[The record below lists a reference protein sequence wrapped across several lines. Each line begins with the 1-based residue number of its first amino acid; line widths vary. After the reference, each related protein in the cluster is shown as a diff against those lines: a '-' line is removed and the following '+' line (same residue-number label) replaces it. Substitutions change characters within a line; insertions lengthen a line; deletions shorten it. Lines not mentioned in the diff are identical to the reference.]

1 MVNSFNSQDNSHT
14 SLKFVNSCHLYSS
27 THLARE
33 IKEQLQP
40 VYILCTKTQ
49 HWYMDTKPYG
59 SNLEII
65 HSNWKKT
72 TIQNKPLCLFL
83 IKKNIIEWDKQW
95 KLHCNA
101 DRFRDNLVWDNQLNM
116 ILHNQFEGEGYVQVV
131 AIYPVHKLDTFSI
144 SFSFKTSITNISKLT
159 KSWNYRP
166 GSDITIS
173 LNHLATK
180 YPLKI
185 DDEFFK
191 CWRRSKFKTS
201 YNLPTQGPTTCGSS
215 ILYCVRN
222 L

>member
-1 MVNSFNSQDNSHT
+1 MPVFNQ
-14 SLKFVNSCHLYSS
+14 
-27 THLARE
+27 
-33 IKEQLQP
+33 
-40 VYILCTKTQ
+40 
-49 HWYMDTKPYG
+49 
-59 SNLEII
+59 
-65 HSNWKKT
+65 
-72 TIQNKPLCLFL
+72 
-83 IKKNIIEWDKQW
+83 KKNIMEWDKQW

-131 AIYPVHKLDTFSI
+131 AIYPVHKLDTFSF